1 MGHGFGPG
9 GSARGVARLFQRM
22 KTRSEATRRRVEQKL
37 KRNGEMP
44 SLVGISSVEEAMAG
58 FAVCIGLKKAIAMQ
72 RRRRRVEEEHEK
84 FCRME
89 KFAILN
95 KGRF

>member
-22 KTRSEATRRRVEQKL
+22 KRSKAARRRVEQKL

-44 SLVGISSVEEAMAG
+44 SLVGISSVLEAMAG
-58 FAVCIGLKKAIAMQ
+58 FAVCIRLKKAIAMQ
-72 RRRRRVEEEHEK
+72 RRRRVEQELEK
-84 FCRME
+84 FSKME
-89 KFAILN
+89 KFAILS
-95 KGRF
+95 